1 MNRSERTLLKFS
13 AMLTLAKLDGGEF
26 LSNYLAAM
34 ETVERTAQIKNVVV
48 YPPDVNDIVCE
59 VFTTLGLTNVKRL
72 NKTGA

>member
-1 MNRSERTLLKFS
+1 MTRSEKTMLKFS
-13 AMLTLAKLDGGEF
+13 AMLTLAKLDGGEI

-34 ETVERTAQIKNVVV
+34 ETVDRTAQIKNVVV
-48 YPPDVNDIVCE
+48 SPKEVNDIVCE